1 MRTLFVISMAFV
13 LAACG
18 KESGPPEPLT
28 NADFADFLNVDL
40 SAMTRTAS
48 GLYWQDLQVG
58 TGDEAAAGNTLTVH
72 YEGWFPSGTKFDSS
86 RDRNMVFVFPLGAEV
101 VLLGW
106 DEGVPGMRVGGI
118 RKLVIPPRLAYGE
131 AGVPPTIPA
140 NATLVFDIE
149 LLSVTP

>member
-48 GLYWQDLQVG
+48 GLYWQDLLVG
-58 TGDEAAAGNTLTVH
+58 MGDEAASGNTVRVH
-72 YEGWFPSGTKFDSS
+72 YEGWLPNGTKFDSS
-86 RDRNMVFVFPLGAEV
+86 RDRNEEFVFPLGVEF

-118 RKLVIPPRLAYGE
+118 RKLVIPPHLAYGE
-131 AGVPPTIPA
+131 PGVPPTIPP

-149 LLSVTP
+149 LLAVAP